1 MNICTGP
8 IEISP
13 INFTQSLTNDI
24 KAFQTKMGLNNSRV
38 WGQKQQRLKTFSTSG
53 YMHLTGFKEN
63 LEDDWRVLDSK
74 QCIIKYYKVD
84 ISWLICLK

>member
-24 KAFQTKMGLNNSRV
+24 KAFQKKDGLELFQSL
-38 WGQKQQRLKTFSTSG
+38 GAETAKAQDF
-53 YMHLTGFKEN
+53 
-63 LEDDWRVLDSK
+63 
-74 QCIIKYYKVD
+74 
-84 ISWLICLK
+84 